1 MPMLQKGNHEVG
13 LRLFTHQASKKLGIE
28 DRLIRFEKI
37 IANTRGRCIGTD
49 VVLHYVD
56 SVYMPILQNT
66 DQLVL
71 AVEKRKIPRH
81 IHNQFIK
88 AMLLNDKVTLRQLI
102 RNYVE
107 NTVEEDQIVSQN
119 QNLIPCFFGNCINPF
134 CPDGGGTCASSPSY
148 PCIGTI
154 LINHVYECCTTSGL
168 NGPGSG
174 FDLVDNTPWI
184 SQYST
189 GIIGPSWGWNPNNN
203 TILLQSTTTIPTC
216 YPSGGVTLGLDFVV
230 YYSGQVYSVTCASSC
245 PSSSICGQTTFP
257 ICPGSTYENAP
268 FPVIYYNI
276 NLVALPSITYTVW
289 WQISL

>member
-28 DRLIRFEKI
+28 DRLIRFEEI
-37 IANTRGRCIGTD
+37 IANSHGRCIGTD

-56 SVYMPILQNT
+56 SVYMPILQNS
-66 DQLVL
+66 DQLTL

-88 AMLLNDKVTLRQLI
+88 AMLLNDKATLRQLI

-119 QNLIPCFFGNCINPF
+119 QSLIPCFFGNCISSV
-134 CPDGGGTCASSPSY
+134 CPAGGGTCASNPTN
-148 PCIGTI
+148 PCISPI
-154 LINHVYECCTTSGL
+154 LINQAWECCTS
-168 NGPGSG
+168 NIMAGPASA

-189 GIIGPSWGWNPNNN
+189 GFISPNWAWNSQNN
-203 TILLQSTTTIPTC
+203 TIMLQASATM
-216 YPSGGVTLGLDFVV
+216 PSCFPSSGVTLGLDFVV
-230 YYSGQVYSVTCASSC
+230 YYGSSGSGTCASSC
-245 PSSSICGQTTFP
+245 PSGSVCGGVTVP
-257 ICPGSTYENAP
+257 YCPGSTYTNKI

-276 NLVALPSITYTVW
+276 NLTALPSTSYVVW
-289 WQISL
+289 WQISV